1 MQKMVYKLTAGLT
14 ALVLAVA
21 GALTVLLTA
30 PFTVNALSP
39 ATSGNRGMHNYSRW
53 ASTVK
58 SYLYSDGDVLVRVE
72 CIGVSNVIV
81 EQYSKEFQLLSSQT
95 LSLELPVWGGFYAGE
110 DANYIICGQTNE
122 EENNNKEVIRVV
134 KYDKEFHRLGSASL
148 YGANTTVPFEAGS
161 LRCDEVNG
169 TLYVRTCHEMYTS
182 DDGLN
187 HQANMTFSVRESDM
201 KIMDATYLVEYS
213 GVGYASHSF
222 NQYILVDEEGYLV
235 ALDHGD
241 AYPRGV
247 VLNRSVYT
255 AGNGEFDGISD
266 SVLVQYFPGATG
278 DNSTGAAVGGL
289 AETSSGYLAVY
300 SANTAG
306 SGMAKRNV
314 YLSYTPKDRFT
325 GNATVVTQITDYAG
339 TGYSDPSAGNPM
351 IVPTGPD
358 EGYILWNDVLAGSSE
373 WDGLPRNTDLHY
385 VTYSSGG
392 KVSSVQTVED
402 VWLSDCQPVFVD
414 GKLVWYTT
422 NSGVNQGAP
431 TFYTLDESG
440 LTAIAVR
447 SLTSIEVTSQPDKT
461 VYLEGEKLDSTGLEV
476 TAYYDNGTAE
486 VIEGYTLSGFDSS
499 RLGQQTVTV
508 SYQGFTASFSVTVE
522 QEQVLLYDY
531 NRDNVEDVLD
541 VMWLAQQVVDES
553 AKPAQ
558 DLNQD
563 GVVDVL
569 DVMTL
574 AKRIV

>member
-1 MQKMVYKLTAGLT
+1 
-14 ALVLAVA
+14 
-21 GALTVLLTA
+21 
-30 PFTVNALSP
+30 
-39 ATSGNRGMHNYSRW
+39 
-53 ASTVK
+53 
-58 SYLYSDGDVLVRVE
+58 
-72 CIGVSNVIV
+72 
-81 EQYSKEFQLLSSQT
+81 
-95 LSLELPVWGGFYAGE
+95 
-110 DANYIICGQTNE
+110 
-122 EENNNKEVIRVV
+122 
-134 KYDKEFHRLGSASL
+134 
-148 YGANTTVPFEAGS
+148 
-161 LRCDEVNG
+161 
-169 TLYVRTCHEMYTS
+169 
-182 DDGLN
+182 
-187 HQANMTFSVRESDM
+187 
-201 KIMDATYLVEYS
+201 
-213 GVGYASHSF
+213 
-222 NQYILVDEEGYLV
+222 
-235 ALDHGD
+235 
-241 AYPRGV
+241 
-247 VLNRSVYT
+247 
-255 AGNGEFDGISD
+255 
-266 SVLVQYFPGATG
+266 
-278 DNSTGAAVGGL
+278 
-289 AETSSGYLAVY
+289 
-300 SANTAG
+300 
-306 SGMAKRNV
+306 MAKRNV

-402 VWLSDCQPVFVD
+402 VWLSDCQPIFVD

-440 LTAIAVR
+440 LTATAVR

-541 VMWLAQQVVDES
+541 VMWLAQRVVDGS

-563 GVVDVL
+563 AVVDVL

-574 AKRIV
+574 AKRIG